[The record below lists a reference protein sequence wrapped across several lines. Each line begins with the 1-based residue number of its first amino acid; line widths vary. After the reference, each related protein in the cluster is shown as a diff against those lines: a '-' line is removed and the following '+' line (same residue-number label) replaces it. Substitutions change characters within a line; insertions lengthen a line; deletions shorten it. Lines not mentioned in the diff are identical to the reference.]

1 MGTLWGKGLRVKHA
15 HPGRGIALII
25 RGVSDVGFPI
35 FADTDADFAFQYL
48 RISDTDADILYFI
61 ILGLWKWVS
70 ATDDE
75 ENSENYAII
84 KFMNEWKCNKWTKH

>member
-1 MGTLWGKGLRVKHA
+1 M
-15 HPGRGIALII
+15 IFC

-35 FADTDADFAFQYL
+35 VADTDVDFAFYYP
-48 RISDTDADILYFI
+48 RISDADITYFI

-75 ENSENYAII
+75 ENSENYAVI
-84 KFMNEWKCNKWTKH
+84 KLMNEWKCN